1 MEKKEYEDIKKEI
14 KEDFEK
20 MLEYN
25 EELIELRKDA
35 EKEEGGE

>member
-35 EKEEGGE
+35 EKEEEGE